1 MVIGDKETQIPGG
14 TYYRPVQSCGKVMRA
29 THGLLNILV
38 AVFTKE
44 KKKKGRH
51 ETKFSN
57 ILYVCNIYVYNLT
70 NISQIMGF
78 PGGLSW

>member
-44 KKKKGRH
+44 KKKK
-51 ETKFSN
+51 EDMKPN
-57 ILYVCNIYVYNLT
+57 LVIYYMYVIYMY
-70 NISQIMGF
+70 II
-78 PGGLSW
+78 